1 MQYFSSLRTVLFGNS
16 NKDLVPPVSHLLTAV
31 VTGRGNFTVQIWKN
45 FTLCKSSAVR
55 VSVVSSFPLKQV

>member
-1 MQYFSSLRTVLFGNS
+1 MQYFSPLGTVLFGNS

-45 FTLCKSSAVR
+45 FTLYKSSAVR